1 MILPSIIVPVTMF
14 PLPLILK
21 QWSIMSKKF
30 LLIFYR
36 FGNSCRLSMTDCF
49 ILVTLSKMSTFVETG
64 IMKTS
69 WPNLVLANT
78 LRKAAVFDW
87 TCFWSSSISILL
99 RTTSSLSTKS
109 YAIIMHSAVWVWIPF
124 VMSMTKSMMSMIWA
138 PPMIVL
144 SSDPWPG
151 QSTNVNWRY
160 YYLTLVANFY
170 GIRVR
175 NAENPKSRVMPRYW
189 DWGFLSREAVEVI

>member
-78 LRKAAVFDW
+78 LRKAAVLDW
-87 TCFWSSSISILL
+87 TCFWSSSISTLL

-151 QSTNVNWRY
+151 QSTSVNWRY

-175 NAENPKSRVMPRYW
+175 NAENPKSRVIPRYW